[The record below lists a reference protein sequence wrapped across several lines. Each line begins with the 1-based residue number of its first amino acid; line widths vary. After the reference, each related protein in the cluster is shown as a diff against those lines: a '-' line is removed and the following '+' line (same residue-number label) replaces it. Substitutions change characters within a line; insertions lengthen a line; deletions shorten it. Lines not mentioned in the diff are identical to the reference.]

1 LLIKVAAQSR
11 RGRWLAE
18 SAQTHL
24 GLIDDDLDENDR
36 RFAELN
42 TKLDGMK
49 MILIGILITLTT
61 GSILLTANLA
71 FR

>member
-1 LLIKVAAQSR
+1 VAAQSR
-11 RGRWLAE
+11 RGRWLSE

-36 RFAELN
+36 KFGELN

-49 MILIGILITLTT
+49 TILMGILITLTCT
-61 GSILLTANLA
+61 SIALAANLA

>member
-1 LLIKVAAQSR
+1 VSAQSR